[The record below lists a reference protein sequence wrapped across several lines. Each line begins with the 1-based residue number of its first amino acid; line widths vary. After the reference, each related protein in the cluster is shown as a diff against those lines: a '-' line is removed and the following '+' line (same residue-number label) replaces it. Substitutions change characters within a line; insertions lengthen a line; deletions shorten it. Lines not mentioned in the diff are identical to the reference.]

1 MLKQNKIIIVSNS
14 INQKLIFIIN
24 QKSIIMKKSITI
36 AVLSF
41 ALCSV
46 SMKANTFK
54 EIKTVPNA
62 IVKLDKP
69 EGLNSFCH
77 AILKGKVE
85 VVKSMIA
92 LGEDVNQKS
101 LGLTPAIFAARYNKT
116 EILEILI
123 ANGADLKVKSDKRKS
138 IKNYAELS
146 NAKEAIVVI
155 NKNWKKK

>member
-1 MLKQNKIIIVSNS
+1 
-14 INQKLIFIIN
+14 
-24 QKSIIMKKSITI
+24 MKKSISI

-41 ALCSV
+41 ALCSI
-46 SMKANTFK
+46 SMNANTYSRT
-54 EIKTVPNA
+54 ETVPNA

-77 AILKGKVE
+77 AILKGKVD

-92 LGEDVNQKS
+92 LGEDVNKKS

-123 ANGADLKVKSDKRKS
+123 ANGADIRTKSDKGHS
-138 IKNYAELS
+138 IKRYAELS
-146 NAKEAIVVI
+146 NAKQAMSVI
-155 NKNWKKK
+155 KENWKK

>member
-1 MLKQNKIIIVSNS
+1 
-14 INQKLIFIIN
+14 
-24 QKSIIMKKSITI
+24 MKKSISI

-41 ALCSV
+41 ALCTA
-46 SMKANTFK
+46 SMKASTFK
-54 EIKTVPNA
+54 TPETVPNA

-77 AILKGKVE
+77 AILKGKVD
-85 VVKSMIA
+85 VVKNMIA

-123 ANGADLKVKSDKRKS
+123 ANGADLKVKSDRKHGIKR
-138 IKNYAELS
+138 YAELS
-146 NAKEAIVVI
+146 KAKEALVVI
-155 NKNWKKK
+155 DKNWKS